1 MDLLELPLGALFAEV
16 LGMAPFLAVDAEVCS
31 AVSAVHCFSDAA
43 VALSVVDR
51 FVFPSDLTFDLDLV
65 FFDVFDFVLTSVT
78 SLSDSNSSSSIIC
91 NYKGAMML

>member
-1 MDLLELPLGALFAEV
+1 MDLLELPLGVLLAKV
-16 LGMAPFLAVDAEVCS
+16 LGMAPFLAVDAKVCS
-31 AVSAVHCFSDAA
+31 AVPAALCFSGAA
-43 VALSVVDR
+43 AAASVDDCFVFLSV
-51 FVFPSDLTFDLDLV
+51 LTFDLDLV